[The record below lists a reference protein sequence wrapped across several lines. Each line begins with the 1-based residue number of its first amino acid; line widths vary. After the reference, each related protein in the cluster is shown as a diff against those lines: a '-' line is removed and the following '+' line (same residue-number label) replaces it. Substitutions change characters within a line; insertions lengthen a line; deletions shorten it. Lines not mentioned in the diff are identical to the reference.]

1 MLAEDI
7 LSRLEIV
14 PVEDLKIHEQTVEQN
29 LTALRETMLNLG
41 KLVDPLIVDK
51 KHKIVLDG
59 NHRRMV
65 LEILKSENAV
75 CQMVDYSDTSIHIGG
90 WHIATQELSFD
101 KIKGESVGF
110 EQGFGA
116 LQSMDASFMAIAKV
130 NGKKMCKLIPSQ
142 EKKLEAI
149 NAQQEELICS
159 WLGMGPQEKPN
170 NGQLM
175 FIEDNRAE
183 TYLDSGYTVL
193 ARKIFSKNEVIKEA
207 LAGRPLPPK
216 STRHMIPN
224 RIVRLN
230 FRLGYLNE
238 SPESA
243 SILLREM
250 VKKRVK
256 YGSAR
261 YYTEPVIVLY

>member
-7 LSRLEIV
+7 LSRLEIL
-14 PVEDLKIHEQTVEQN
+14 PLESLKIHEQTVEQN

-41 KLVDPLIVDK
+41 KLVDPLIVDR

-65 LEILKSENAV
+65 LELLKSENAV
-75 CQMVDYSDTSIHIGG
+75 CQMVDYSDPSIHIGG
-90 WHIATQELSFD
+90 WHIAAHELSFG
-101 KIKGESVGF
+101 KIKGESVSF
-110 EQGFGA
+110 EQGFDA

-130 NGKKMCKLIPSQ
+130 NGEKMCKLIPSQ
-142 EKKLEAI
+142 EKTLDSISAH
-149 NAQQEELICS
+149 QEELIRS
-159 WLGMGPQEKPN
+159 WLGVESSEKPL
-170 NGQLM
+170 NGQVM

-183 TYLDSGYTVL
+183 TFLDSGYTVL
-193 ARKIFSKNEVIKEA
+193 ARKIFSKQEVIKEA

-224 RIVRLN
+224 RIIRLN

-238 SPESA
+238 SAESA